1 MVHDWSTMVPTD
13 STVVNFLLAR
23 SAFTDWDEVPT
34 QHIIELHAWTLVWFL
49 IPGLWVWTSFNRFPS
64 LLRTVFSM
72 PTNQACEIVF
82 LCECMF
88 VCMYTCMHVCLSF
101 RTHVS
106 KALEAKSSLYTRYIE
121 PVLNLSAGEFWF
133 KAGNMCQF
141 EIQVKQVC
149 KSSESVSKGLYE
161 CKTM

>member
-1 MVHDWSTMVPTD
+1 
-13 STVVNFLLAR
+13 
-23 SAFTDWDEVPT
+23 
-34 QHIIELHAWTLVWFL
+34 
-49 IPGLWVWTSFNRFPS
+49 
-64 LLRTVFSM
+64 M

-106 KALEAKSSLYTRYIE
+106 KALEAKISLYTRYIE

-149 KSSESVSKGLYE
+149 KNSESVSKGLYE